1 MLGGILLAAPFVII
15 GGSVYWM
22 GIAWLSAATLF
33 VTLRAGAQA
42 SLAFLT
48 LMIASPSVRIDL
60 VNQADHVVNGLALLL
75 FGSFSIWLARRARVN
90 AIWGSLF
97 AASAAGFAFAV
108 VYRIPFGL
116 VAVPLVAYLWRI
128 AGSTMTILWVV
139 VLFSTMA
146 VLTALPWIMDPHVAL
161 TPIALQLHL
170 ARASDDHPWLLM
182 VGLAFFLLLLMA
194 WLSVRIK
201 SEAGVW
207 GVAAIGTAV
216 GIVAIAAAKALSI
229 GSISREVVET
239 AVGYSGIWLVFGLAA
254 VTITGGKNTS
264 PAP

>member
-1 MLGGILLAAPFVII
+1 M
-15 GGSVYWM
+15 
-22 GIAWLSAATLF
+22 
-33 VTLRAGAQA
+33 
-42 SLAFLT
+42 
-48 LMIASPSVRIDL
+48 VR
-60 VNQADHVVNGLALLL
+60 
-75 FGSFSIWLARRARVN
+75 
-90 AIWGSLF
+90 
-97 AASAAGFAFAV
+97 
-108 VYRIPFGL
+108 
-116 VAVPLVAYLWRI
+116 
-128 AGSTMTILWVV
+128 
-139 VLFSTMA
+139 
-146 VLTALPWIMDPHVAL
+146 
-161 TPIALQLHL
+161 
-170 ARASDDHPWLLM
+170 
-182 VGLAFFLLLLMA
+182 LAFFLLLLMA